1 MKLLLP
7 LLVSTT
13 VFFVIYLIISTKKC
27 LKQTENLPK
36 SISMTYYY
44 VPVWLF
50 VSFLLYSC
58 GTISIIN
65 LTLKPDSFIL
75 SNLGAWLLAGV
86 GFMSNIKNPIVLKF
100 HMFGALLGFA
110 IILIGFWVDYNMSYI
125 TISAAVIMSVAA
137 IALRKKQFVLWVIEI
152 IAITCMLFGYY
163 ILIYNTLASIT
174 SPCSA

>member
-7 LLVSTT
+7 LLMSATA
-13 VFFVIYLIISTKKC
+13 FFVIYLIVSTKKC
-27 LKQTENLPK
+27 LKQTGKLPK
-36 SISMTYYY
+36 SISMTFYN

-58 GTISIIN
+58 GAISVIN
-65 LTLKPDSFIL
+65 LTLKPDNFIL
-75 SNLGAWLLAGV
+75 SNVGAWLLAGV

-110 IILIGFWVDYNMSYI
+110 IILIGFWVDFSMSYI
-125 TISAAVIMSVAA
+125 TISAAAIMTIAA

-152 IAITCMLFGYY
+152 IAIVCMLVGYY
-163 ILIYNTLASIT
+163 ILVLA
-174 SPCSA
+174 PQAG